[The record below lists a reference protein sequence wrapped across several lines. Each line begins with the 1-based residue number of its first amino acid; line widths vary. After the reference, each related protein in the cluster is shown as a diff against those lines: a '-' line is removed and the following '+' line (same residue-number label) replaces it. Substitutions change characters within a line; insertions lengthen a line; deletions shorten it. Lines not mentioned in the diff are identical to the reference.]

1 MHKSSLRKLAILLP
15 GMAAMAVCWAL
26 PALAV
31 SEADVEAAVASQGK
45 EVVSGNL
52 FVWFLCAIAFLK
64 VSTKLDSILQ
74 AMGLGV
80 GRAPG
85 SILAEAFMALR
96 GMQAGKAILSGQ
108 MPGAGGRSA
117 AAGAGAT
124 SAFSGGLA
132 GMVSSKLET
141 DTAASMSGSGG
152 GVTSGI
158 GASLYKSTL
167 GQDGGFASRVIGSV
181 ATGQTPGAIHGA
193 AAEEAMQGYFAG
205 TPDPAP
211 SQGSADTAV
220 DFSADGVGSIPSS
233 ADGTV
238 LDDVDTDMPTDAPI
252 PTSPLALEG
261 DTAVPVS
268 PGYEEEV
275 AQAAGRASAGYTAS
289 VGSGPSASG
298 GTVSSATI
306 PTSSSL
312 QQAALQRVA
321 LGQMGNRTTDVE
333 IGGGK
338 ITGREIIPGR
348 GQIQF
353 AMYNA
358 KQFERPSSHYTVQ
371 TSRDGEQ
378 WYKVYA
384 ASAVERTPTTKD
396 ERGHYQYEERKVAVL
411 PKAPARRQNR
421 GG

>member
-1 MHKSSLRKLAILLP
+1 MHKSSLRKLVILLP

-45 EVVSGNL
+45 EAVSGNL

-108 MPGAGGRSA
+108 MPGAGSRSA
-117 AAGAGAT
+117 ATGAGAT

-152 GVTSGI
+152 GVTSGL
-158 GASLYKSTL
+158 GTSLYKSTL

-193 AAEEAMQGYFAG
+193 AAEEAMQSYFAG

-211 SQGSADTAV
+211 AQGSADAAA
-220 DFSADGVGSIPSS
+220 DFSADGFGAIPAS
-233 ADGTV
+233 ADGAV
-238 LDDVDTDMPTDAPI
+238 LDDVGADIPSDAPI

-275 AQAAGRASAGYTAS
+275 GQAAGRASAGYTAS
-289 VGSGPSASG
+289 VGSGPASG
-298 GTVSSATI
+298 GTAASTTI

-312 QQAALQRVA
+312 QQIALQRVA

-358 KQFERPSSHYTVQ
+358 RQFERPSGHYTVQ

-396 ERGHYQYEERKVAVL
+396 ERGHYQYEERKVAAL